1 MSPTSNPT
9 KPTFWQRIIEAWPVL
24 AAMAGIAI
32 TWHVQINLIDYRLN
46 KAEQEIT
53 NLRVDAKENLEKL
66 ASSVQ
71 KLQLDVQTLVTLM
84 RENNGDI
91 YGPRKN

>member
-9 KPTFWQRIIEAWPVL
+9 KPTFWQRIIEAWPIL

-46 KAEQEIT
+46 KAESEISS
-53 NLRVDAKENLEKL
+53 LREDAKENLDKL
-66 ASSVQ
+66 TTSVQ

-84 RENNGDI
+84 RESNGDF